1 MPGQT
6 RRYVSNE
13 NPCFG
18 MRLFSLMFVPPICVL
33 FLINLRLT
41 KTKSI
46 YFFLSK
52 SLALLVHFLQL
63 GWLHARCAT
72 DALSSLI
79 ARAAS
84 VSLARALLLQLIMG
98 RRVYRIAQ
106 ASRIKKRLK
115 KTARTS
121 GSLSGKSLK
130 RAREN
135 KPLSWLEHA
144 NVDLLNCRTA
154 TFTIS
159 YCQLFKM
166 CVIKY

>member
-13 NPCFG
+13 NSCFG

-41 KTKSI
+41 KRKSI

-52 SLALLVHFLQL
+52 SLALLVHFLPL
-63 GWLHARCAT
+63 DWLHARCAT

-144 NVDLLNCRTA
+144 NVDLINCRTA
-154 TFTIS
+154 TF
-159 YCQLFKM
+159 
-166 CVIKY
+166 